1 MSTKTKKRAKTS
13 TRYNL
18 CCLSVM
24 LFSYPAA
31 PYRVYVADSKN
42 GVVTGRHE
50 NGVVT
55 GRHEVAGFDTRAKA
69 EQWLKRHC
77 RRWKQCDSP

>member
-1 MSTKTKKRAKTS
+1 MPTKTKKRAKTS

-24 LFSYPAA
+24 PFSYPAA
-31 PYRVYVADSKN
+31 PYRVYVADS
-42 GVVTGRHE
+42 R

-55 GRHEVAGFDTRAKA
+55 GRHEVAGFDTSAKA

-77 RRWKQCDSP
+77 RRWKQCDWSSG